1 MSIKSVQSPA
11 FKAYVPVSYYI
22 KDNETGEY
30 DRVTSPKIMKK
41 CQSFVVRNLNGTA
54 QSMACDR
61 FVNGYS
67 KYDADYRKDRRVTT
81 HYDEKNARVLMVT
94 GSDVDAVKNMAKPI
108 GIAKGEALERTGVAK
123 SYESKA
129 ASRDY
134 FKQLKSFL
142 RNSCRQVHNSKGENL
157 ALRVYFTPKFK
168 RDGSISK
175 LNYDCAL
182 FTKNDEANL
191 PV

>member
-1 MSIKSVQSPA
+1 M
-11 FKAYVPVSYYI
+11 
-22 KDNETGEY
+22 
-30 DRVTSPKIMKK
+30 
-41 CQSFVVRNLNGTA
+41 
-54 QSMACDR
+54 
-61 FVNGYS
+61 
-67 KYDADYRKDRRVTT
+67 RKMR
-81 HYDEKNARVLMVT
+81 EF
-94 GSDVDAVKNMAKPI
+94 I
-108 GIAKGEALERTGVAK
+108 GIAKGEALDRTGVAK
-123 SYESKA
+123 SYEARA

-142 RNSCRQVHNSKGENL
+142 RNSCRQVHNQKGENL
-157 ALRVYFTPKFK
+157 ALRVYFTPKHK